1 MHNENEIFDK
11 VLKANEKLEE
21 ISYLKKKIVKVK
33 NLWGGWDS
41 EKEKEKELI
50 IYYNPE
56 IKQIKENSWYGG
68 WSTRKENI
76 LIKDYLNFEEI
87 KKALSENWS
96 WTCKIDREGL
106 LRPSYLPYNIL
117 VQEPYG
123 NKRSWTIEMWN
134 SVVEVSMSKWY
145 T

>member
-33 NLWGGWDS
+33 NLWDSLDS